1 MRNCIRAMKRMGA
14 SRYSRGVPLSV
25 FLVDRAGAHTNCFS
39 FYWRIFNAFSFFKD
53 QRGHFLNIAG
63 TGQEEGK
70 ANLTEKRKPGAP
82 RP

>member
-1 MRNCIRAMKRMGA
+1 MKRMGRFTVQQRRA
-14 SRYSRGVPLSV
+14 HQCLSGG
-25 FLVDRAGAHTNCFS
+25 RAGAHTNCFS

-82 RP
+82 